1 MRKTSKRGGKEINI
15 NRNGSSISIDKILS
29 NGELGTRW
37 YSEKEILEMSKLQE
51 LIKERL
57 RKLNAYKFDKVDDDL
72 FELSMRDSI
81 ETDIHTLQSLV
92 EESEK

>member
-1 MRKTSKRGGKEINI
+1 MIPKSRENIRKAF
-15 NRNGSSISIDKILS
+15 
-29 NGELGTRW
+29 
-37 YSEKEILEMSKLQE
+37 KLQE
-51 LIKERL
+51 LVKERL